1 MTHQLFF
8 LWNGSMA
15 KYTNNDAFP
24 IRTSDFLKS
33 LRERPGTTISR
44 RIEITDLRDH
54 NAGRE
59 TGSWPS
65 SEPIDSILAEDSAVA
80 VENVKEDEDLCFRW
94 LWEVGCRVS
103 YLFRAVPARAV
114 LQLEPQDHSKE
125 WNIPG
130 TCLTIIY
137 DPKRVML
144 TPNSWSEMDIQTINS
159 TTSKYNRLNCQEQD
173 ARVIL
178 SGNAELFDFH

>member
-103 YLFRAVPARAV
+103 YLFRAVSTRAV
-114 LQLEPQDHSKE
+114 LNWSRKTIQRSEIFLGPVSRSYMIPKE
-125 WNIPG
+125 SCWLRIREV
-130 TCLTIIY
+130 
-137 DPKRVML
+137 K
-144 TPNSWSEMDIQTINS
+144 W
-159 TTSKYNRLNCQEQD
+159 TSRP
-173 ARVIL
+173 
-178 SGNAELFDFH
+178 